1 MNAVHSVYLDVNQRQ
16 NLRGDESVPI
26 GESINDDCS
35 RFTDVWSIV
44 QTNLK
49 KDELSVLQV
58 LGVFFSF
65 IK

>member
-1 MNAVHSVYLDVNQRQ
+1 MNAVHSVYLNINQRQ
-16 NLRGDESVPI
+16 NLSGDESVPI
-26 GESINDDCS
+26 GESINDDSSC
-35 RFTDVWSIV
+35 FTNVWSIV

-49 KDELSVLQV
+49 EDELSVLQV